1 MKQILPLKGIILLL
15 FLTSVAS
22 ATQINVYYPNN
33 NTTTDIYYANASG
46 YNHIIN
52 NTINDNVSVVI
63 LKNQPIVD
71 DIVSNPKK
79 LLDMKYIGLFLFIIL
94 FGLSI
99 IMFVKIFKV

>member
-1 MKQILPLKGIILLL
+1 MKRIIILLV
-15 FLTSVAS
+15 FLTSVVG

-33 NTTTDIYYANASG
+33 NTTTDCYYANASG

-79 LLDMKYIGLFLFIIL
+79 LLDMKYIGLFLFIML

-99 IMFVKIFKV
+99 IMFVKVFK

>member
-1 MKQILPLKGIILLL
+1 MKQIYRIILLI
-15 FLTSVAS
+15 FFINVAS

-46 YNHIIN
+46 YNHIVN

-63 LKNQPIVD
+63 LKNQIVAD
-71 DIVSNPKK
+71 DIISNPSK
-79 LLDMKYIGLFLFIIL
+79 LIDMKYISLFIFIML

-99 IMFVKIFKV
+99 IMFVKIFR

>member
-1 MKQILPLKGIILLL
+1 MKQIYGIILLL
-15 FLTSVAS
+15 FLTSVAG
-22 ATQINVYYPNN
+22 ATQIDVYYPNN

-63 LKNQPIVD
+63 LKNQIIAD
-71 DIVSNPKK
+71 DIIDNPKK
-79 LLDMKYIGLFLFIIL
+79 LLDMKYIGLFLFIML